1 MTGAWKTTAF
11 LAVLLGGAGILHLA
25 KPAPFDA
32 MVPHALPGE
41 PRTYTYASAVAELG
55 VAGLLAVPCTRRA
68 GGLAATALFVAVYP
82 ANLQMA
88 YDWRHA
94 EPRKR
99 AIALARLP
107 LQGVLIAQGLQVA
120 RASRSRSRAENS

>member
-1 MTGAWKTTAF
+1 MTGARKTTAF

-41 PRTYTYASAVAELG
+41 PRTYTYTYASAVAELG

-120 RASRSRSRAENS
+120 RASRSRAENS